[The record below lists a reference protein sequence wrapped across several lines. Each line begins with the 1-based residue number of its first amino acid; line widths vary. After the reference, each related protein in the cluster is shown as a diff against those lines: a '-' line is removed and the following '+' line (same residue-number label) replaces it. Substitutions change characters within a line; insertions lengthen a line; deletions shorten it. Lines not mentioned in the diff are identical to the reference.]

1 MTMDERFNADVLIE
15 ALPYLRRFSGKIIVI
30 KYGGAAMINEGVRQ
44 SVIQDLILM
53 QQVGMRPVLVHGGG
67 PEIDRMLKKLNKESL
82 FVEGLRY
89 TDDETMEIVQM
100 VLAGKVNKDLV
111 ELFSRMGGKAVGLC
125 GSDGGLFM
133 ANRYRKNGQDLGL
146 VGDIQAVNTDLLRTL
161 LDNGVIP
168 VVASIALRNDE
179 ESGFYNVNADT
190 AAGALAIALK
200 AEKLIL
206 LTDVP
211 GVMEDKSDLETLIR
225 EMDVQMAKSLIKRG
239 VIKAGMIPKVEGCL
253 QALAKGVSAAHIV
266 DGRSP
271 HSLLVELFTDTG
283 MGTMIR

>member
-1 MTMDERFNADVLIE
+1 MDKHFNADVLIE
-15 ALPYLRRFSGKIIVI
+15 ALPYLRRFCGKIIVI

-44 SVIQDLILM
+44 TVIQDLILM
-53 QQVGMRPVLVHGGG
+53 QQVGMKPVLVHGGG
-67 PEIDRMLKKLNKESL
+67 PEIDKMLKKLNKEAI
-82 FVEGLRY
+82 FVNGLRY

-111 ELFSRMGGKAVGLC
+111 ELFARMGGKAMGIC

-133 ANRYRKNGQDLGL
+133 AKRMRKNGQDLGL
-146 VGDIQAVNTDLLRTL
+146 VGDIQEVKTDAIRVL
-161 LDNGVIP
+161 LDNGIIP
-168 VVASIALRNDE
+168 VIASIALRADE
-179 ESGFYNVNADT
+179 GSGFYNVNADS
-190 AAGALAIALK
+190 AAGAVAIALK

-211 GVMEDKSDLETLIR
+211 GVMEDRVDVGTLIR
-225 EMDVQMAKSLIKRG
+225 EMDVEMAKTLMKKG

-253 QALAKGVSAAHIV
+253 QALAQGVTAAHIV

>member
-1 MTMDERFNADVLIE
+1 MDKHFNADVLIE
-15 ALPYLRRFSGKIIVI
+15 ALPYLRKFSGKIIVI

-44 SVIQDLILM
+44 TVIQDLILM
-53 QQVGMRPVLVHGGG
+53 QQVGMKPVLVHGGG
-67 PEIDRMLKKLNKESL
+67 PEIDRMLKKLNKEAI
-82 FVEGLRY
+82 FVNGLRY

-111 ELFSRMGGKAVGLC
+111 ELFSRMGGKAMGIC

-133 ANRYRKNGQDLGL
+133 AKRMRKNGQDLGL
-146 VGDIQAVNTDLLRTL
+146 VGDIQEVKTDAIRML
-161 LDNGVIP
+161 LDNGIIP
-168 VVASIALRNDE
+168 VVASIALKADE
-179 ESGFYNVNADT
+179 GSGFYNINADT

-211 GVMEDKSDLETLIR
+211 GVMEDRADLGTLIR
-225 EMDVQMAKSLIKRG
+225 EMDVEMAKTLMKKG

-253 QALAKGVSAAHIV
+253 QALAQGVTAAHIV

>member
-1 MTMDERFNADVLIE
+1 MDKHFNADVLIE
-15 ALPYLRRFSGKIIVI
+15 ALPYLRKFCGKIIVI

-44 SVIQDLILM
+44 TVIQDLILM
-53 QQVGMRPVLVHGGG
+53 QQVGMKPVLVHGGG
-67 PEIDRMLKKLNKESL
+67 PEIDKMLKKLNKEAI
-82 FVEGLRY
+82 FVNGLRY

-111 ELFSRMGGKAVGLC
+111 ELFARMGGKAMGIC

-133 ANRYRKNGQDLGL
+133 AKRMRKNGQDLGL
-146 VGDIQAVNTDLLRTL
+146 VGDIQEVKTDAIRVL
-161 LDNGVIP
+161 LDNGFIP
-168 VVASIALRNDE
+168 VIASIALRADE
-179 ESGFYNVNADT
+179 GSGFYNVNADS
-190 AAGALAIALK
+190 AAGAVAIALK

-211 GVMEDKSDLETLIR
+211 GVMEDRVDVGTLIR
-225 EMDVQMAKSLIKRG
+225 EMDVEMAKTLMKKG

-253 QALAKGVSAAHIV
+253 QALAQGVTAAHIV

>member
-1 MTMDERFNADVLIE
+1 MDEQFNADVLIE
-15 ALPYLRRFSGKIIVI
+15 ALPYLRKFSGKIIVI

-53 QQVGMRPVLVHGGG
+53 QQVGMKPVLVHGGG
-67 PEIDRMLKKLNKESL
+67 PEIDRMLRKLNKEAI

-111 ELFSRMGGKAVGLC
+111 ELFSRSGGKAVGIC
-125 GSDGGLFM
+125 GSDGGLFLGK
-133 ANRYRKNGQDLGL
+133 RLRKNGQDLGL
-146 VGDIQAVNTDLLRTL
+146 VGDIETINIEVIRTL
-161 LDNGVIP
+161 LDNGIIP
-168 VVASIALRNDE
+168 VVASIALRGDE
-179 ESGFYNVNADT
+179 EGGFYNVNADT
-190 AAGALAIALK
+190 AAGSLAIALK

-211 GVMEDKSDLETLIR
+211 GVMEDKTDLGTLIR
-225 EMDVQMAKSLIKRG
+225 EMDVQMAKTLMKKG

-253 QALAKGVSAAHIV
+253 QAIAQGVSAAHIV

>member
-1 MTMDERFNADVLIE
+1 MDKHFNADVLIE
-15 ALPYLRRFSGKIIVI
+15 ALPYLRKFCGKIIVI

-44 SVIQDLILM
+44 TVIQDLILM
-53 QQVGMRPVLVHGGG
+53 QQVGMKPVLVHGGG
-67 PEIDRMLKKLNKESL
+67 PEIDRMLKKLNKEAI
-82 FVEGLRY
+82 FVNGLRY

-111 ELFSRMGGKAVGLC
+111 ELFSRMGGKAMGIC
-125 GSDGGLFM
+125 GADGGLFM
-133 ANRYRKNGQDLGL
+133 AKRMRKNGQDLGL
-146 VGDIQAVNTDLLRTL
+146 VGDIQEVKTDAIRML
-161 LDNGVIP
+161 LDNGIIP
-168 VVASIALRNDE
+168 VVASIALKADE
-179 ESGFYNVNADT
+179 GSGFYNINADT

-211 GVMEDKSDLETLIR
+211 GVMEDRADLGTLIR
-225 EMDVQMAKSLIKRG
+225 EMDVEMAKTLMKKG

-253 QALAKGVSAAHIV
+253 QALAQGVTAAHIV

>member
-1 MTMDERFNADVLIE
+1 MDEQFNANVLIE
-15 ALPYLRRFSGKIIVI
+15 ALPYLRRFAGKTIVI

-53 QQVGMRPVLVHGGG
+53 QQVGMKPVLVHGGG
-67 PEIDRMLKKLNKESL
+67 PEIDRMLKKLNKEAI

-100 VLAGKVNKDLV
+100 VLGGKVNKDLV
-111 ELFSRMGGKAVGLC
+111 EFFARMGGKAVGIS
-125 GSDGGLFM
+125 GADGGLFM
-133 ANRYRKNGQDLGL
+133 AKRMRKNGQDLGL
-146 VGDIQAVNTDLLRTL
+146 VGDIQSVNTEMIKSL
-161 LDNGVIP
+161 LDNGIIP
-168 VVASIALRNDE
+168 VVASIALRSDE
-179 ESGFYNVNADT
+179 EWGFYNVNADT
-190 AAGALAIALK
+190 AAGSLAIALK

-211 GVMEDKSDLETLIR
+211 GVMEDKSDLGTLIR
-225 EMDVQMAKSLIKRG
+225 EMDAQMAKTLMKRG

-253 QALAKGVSAAHIV
+253 TALAQGVSAAHIV

>member
-1 MTMDERFNADVLIE
+1 MDEQFNADVLIE
-15 ALPYLRRFSGKIIVI
+15 ALPYLRRFNGKIIVI

-53 QQVGMRPVLVHGGG
+53 EQVGMKPVLVHGGG
-67 PEIDRMLKKLNKESL
+67 PEIDRMLKKLNKEAT

-111 ELFSRMGGKAVGLC
+111 ELFSRAGGKAVGIC
-125 GSDGGLFM
+125 GSDGGLFIG
-133 ANRYRKNGQDLGL
+133 RRLRKNGQDLGL
-146 VGDIQAVNTDLLRTL
+146 VGDIQTVNTEMIRTL
-161 LDNGVIP
+161 LDNGIIP
-168 VVASIALRNDE
+168 VVASIALRGDE
-179 ESGFYNVNADT
+179 GGGFYNVNADT

-211 GVMEDKSDLETLIR
+211 GVMEDKTDLGTLIR
-225 EMDVQMAKSLIKRG
+225 EMDVQMAKTLMKKG
-239 VIKAGMIPKVEGCL
+239 VVKAGMIPKVEGCL
-253 QALAKGVSAAHIV
+253 QALAQGVSAAHIV

>member
-1 MTMDERFNADVLIE
+1 MDEQFNADVLIE

-53 QQVGMRPVLVHGGG
+53 EQVGMKPVLVHGGG
-67 PEIDRMLKKLNKESL
+67 PEIDRMLKKLNKEAV

-111 ELFSRMGGKAVGLC
+111 ELFSRAGGKAVGVC

-133 ANRYRKNGQDLGL
+133 GKRLRRNGQDLGL
-146 VGDIQAVNTDLLRTL
+146 VGDIQTVNTEVIRTL
-161 LDNGVIP
+161 LDNGIIP
-168 VVASIALRNDE
+168 VVASIALKGDE
-179 ESGFYNVNADT
+179 EGGFYNVNADT

-211 GVMEDKSDLETLIR
+211 GVMEDKTDLGTLIR
-225 EMDVQMAKSLIKRG
+225 EMDVQMAKTLMKKG

-253 QALAKGVSAAHIV
+253 QALAQGVSAAHIV

>member
-1 MTMDERFNADVLIE
+1 MDKHFNADVLIE
-15 ALPYLRRFSGKIIVI
+15 ALPYLRRFCGKIIVI

-44 SVIQDLILM
+44 TVIQDLILM
-53 QQVGMRPVLVHGGG
+53 QQVGMKPVLVHGGG
-67 PEIDRMLKKLNKESL
+67 PEIDRMLKKLNKEPI
-82 FVEGLRY
+82 FVNGLRY

-111 ELFSRMGGKAVGLC
+111 ELFSRMGGKAMGIC
-125 GSDGGLFM
+125 GADGGLFM
-133 ANRYRKNGQDLGL
+133 AKRMRKNGQDLGL
-146 VGDIQAVNTDLLRTL
+146 VGDIQEVKTEAIRML
-161 LDNGVIP
+161 LDNGIIP
-168 VVASIALRNDE
+168 VVASLALKADE
-179 ESGFYNVNADT
+179 GSGFYNINADT
-190 AAGALAIALK
+190 AAGAIAIALK

-211 GVMEDKSDLETLIR
+211 GVMEDRADLGTLIR
-225 EMDVQMAKSLIKRG
+225 EMDVEMAKTLMKKG
-239 VIKAGMIPKVEGCL
+239 VIKAGMIPKVGGCL
-253 QALAKGVSAAHIV
+253 QAIAQGVTAAHIV

>member
-1 MTMDERFNADVLIE
+1 MDKHFNADVLIE
-15 ALPYLRRFSGKIIVI
+15 ALPYLRRFCGKIIVV

-44 SVIQDLILM
+44 TVIQDLILM
-53 QQVGMRPVLVHGGG
+53 QQVGMKPVLVHGGG
-67 PEIDRMLKKLNKESL
+67 PEIDRMLKKLNKEPI
-82 FVEGLRY
+82 FVDGLRY

-100 VLAGKVNKDLV
+100 VLAGKVNKDLI
-111 ELFSRMGGKAVGLC
+111 ELFSRMGGKAMGIC
-125 GSDGGLFM
+125 GADGGLFM
-133 ANRYRKNGQDLGL
+133 AKRMRKNGQDLGL
-146 VGDIQAVNTDLLRTL
+146 VGDIQEVKTEAIRML
-161 LDNGVIP
+161 LDNGIIP
-168 VVASIALRNDE
+168 VVASLALKADE
-179 ESGFYNVNADT
+179 GSGFYNINADT
-190 AAGALAIALK
+190 AAGDLAIALK

-211 GVMEDKSDLETLIR
+211 GVMEDRADLGTLIR
-225 EMDVQMAKSLIKRG
+225 EMDVEMAKTLMKKG

-253 QALAKGVSAAHIV
+253 QALAQGVTAAHIV

>member
-1 MTMDERFNADVLIE
+1 MDEHFNADVLIE
-15 ALPYLRRFSGKIIVI
+15 ALPYLRRFNGKIIVI

-53 QQVGMRPVLVHGGG
+53 QQVGMKPVLVHGGG
-67 PEIDRMLKKLNKESL
+67 PEIDRMLKKLNKEAV

-111 ELFSRMGGKAVGLC
+111 ELFSRAGGKAVGIC
-125 GSDGGLFM
+125 GGDGGLFIGK
-133 ANRYRKNGQDLGL
+133 RLRKNGQDLGL
-146 VGDIQAVNTDLLRTL
+146 VGDIQTVNTEMIRTL
-161 LDNGVIP
+161 LDNGILP
-168 VVASIALRNDE
+168 VVASLALRGDE
-179 ESGFYNVNADT
+179 EGGFYNVNADT
-190 AAGALAIALK
+190 AAGSLAIALK

-211 GVMEDKSDLETLIR
+211 GVMEDKTDLGTLIR
-225 EMDVQMAKSLIKRG
+225 EMDVQMAKTLMKKG

-253 QALAKGVSAAHIV
+253 QALAQGVSAAHIV

>member
-1 MTMDERFNADVLIE
+1 MDKHFNADVLIE
-15 ALPYLRRFSGKIIVI
+15 ALPYLRKFCGKIIVI

-44 SVIQDLILM
+44 TVIQDLILM
-53 QQVGMRPVLVHGGG
+53 QQVGMKPVLVHGGG
-67 PEIDRMLKKLNKESL
+67 PEIDKMLKKLNKEAI
-82 FVEGLRY
+82 FVNGLRY

-111 ELFSRMGGKAVGLC
+111 ELFARMGGKAMGIC

-133 ANRYRKNGQDLGL
+133 AKRMRKNGQDLGL
-146 VGDIQAVNTDLLRTL
+146 VGDIQEVKTDAIRVL
-161 LDNGVIP
+161 LDNGIIP
-168 VVASIALRNDE
+168 VIASIALRADE
-179 ESGFYNVNADT
+179 GSGFYNVNADS
-190 AAGALAIALK
+190 AAGAVAIALK

-211 GVMEDKSDLETLIR
+211 GVMEDRVDVGTLIR
-225 EMDVQMAKSLIKRG
+225 EMDVEMAKTLMKKG

-253 QALAKGVSAAHIV
+253 QALAQGVTAAHIV

>member
-1 MTMDERFNADVLIE
+1 MDDQFNADVLIE

-44 SVIQDLILM
+44 TVIQDLILM
-53 QQVGMRPVLVHGGG
+53 QQVGMKPVLVHGGG
-67 PEIDRMLKKLNKESL
+67 PEIDRMLKKFNKETVS
-82 FVEGLRY
+82 VEGLRY

-111 ELFSRMGGKAVGLC
+111 ELFSRTGGKAVGIC

-133 ANRYRKNGQDLGL
+133 AKRLRKNGQDLGL
-146 VGDIQAVNTDLLRTL
+146 VGDIQAVNTEMVRVL
-161 LDNGVIP
+161 LDNGIIP
-168 VVASIALRNDE
+168 VVASIALRSDE
-179 ESGFYNVNADT
+179 ECGFYNVNADT

-211 GVMEDKSDLETLIR
+211 GVMEDKTDLGTLIR
-225 EMDVQMAKSLIKRG
+225 EMDVQMAKTLMKKG

-253 QALAKGVSAAHIV
+253 HAIAQGVSAAHIV

>member
-1 MTMDERFNADVLIE
+1 MDDQFNADVLIE

-44 SVIQDLILM
+44 TVIQDLILM
-53 QQVGMRPVLVHGGG
+53 QQVGMKPVLVHGGG
-67 PEIDRMLKKLNKESL
+67 PEIDRMLKKFNKETVS
-82 FVEGLRY
+82 VEGLRY

-111 ELFSRMGGKAVGLC
+111 ELFSRTGGKAVGIC

-133 ANRYRKNGQDLGL
+133 AKRLRKNGQDLGL
-146 VGDIQAVNTDLLRTL
+146 VGDIQAVNTEMVRVL
-161 LDNGVIP
+161 LDNGIIP
-168 VVASIALRNDE
+168 VVASIALRSDE
-179 ESGFYNVNADT
+179 EGGFYNVNADT

-211 GVMEDKSDLETLIR
+211 GVMEDKTDLGTLIR
-225 EMDVQMAKSLIKRG
+225 EMDVQMAKTLMKKG

-253 QALAKGVSAAHIV
+253 QAIAQGVSAAHIV

-283 MGTMIR
+283 MGR

>member
-1 MTMDERFNADVLIE
+1 MDEQFNANVLIE

-111 ELFSRMGGKAVGLC
+111 ELFSRMGGKAAGLC

-133 ANRYRKNGQDLGL
+133 ANRLRKNGQDLGL
-146 VGDIQAVNTDLLRTL
+146 VGDIQSVNTELLRTL
-161 LDNGVIP
+161 LDNGIIP
-168 VVASIALRNDE
+168 VVASIALRKDE

-253 QALAKGVSAAHIV
+253 QALAQGVSAAHIV

>member
-1 MTMDERFNADVLIE
+1 MDEQFNADVLIE
-15 ALPYLRRFSGKIIVI
+15 ALPYLRRFNGKIIVI

-53 QQVGMRPVLVHGGG
+53 QQVGMKPVLVHGGG
-67 PEIDRMLKKLNKESL
+67 PEIDRMLKKLNKEAV

-111 ELFSRMGGKAVGLC
+111 ELFSRAGGKAVGIC
-125 GSDGGLFM
+125 GSDGGLFIGK
-133 ANRYRKNGQDLGL
+133 RLRKNGQDLGL
-146 VGDIQAVNTDLLRTL
+146 VGEIQSVNTEMIRTL
-161 LDNGVIP
+161 LDNGIIP
-168 VVASIALRNDE
+168 VVASIALRGDE
-179 ESGFYNVNADT
+179 EGGFYNVNADI
-190 AAGALAIALK
+190 AAGSLAIALK

-211 GVMEDKSDLETLIR
+211 GVMEDKTDLGTLIR
-225 EMDVQMAKSLIKRG
+225 EMDVQMAKTLMKKG

-253 QALAKGVSAAHIV
+253 QALAQGVSAAHIV

>member
-1 MTMDERFNADVLIE
+1 MDEHFNADVLIE
-15 ALPYLRRFSGKIIVI
+15 ALPYLRRFNGKIIVI

-53 QQVGMRPVLVHGGG
+53 QQVGMKPVLVHGGG
-67 PEIDRMLKKLNKESL
+67 PEIDRMLKKLNKEAV

-111 ELFSRMGGKAVGLC
+111 ELFSRAGGKAVGIC
-125 GSDGGLFM
+125 GGDGGLFIGK
-133 ANRYRKNGQDLGL
+133 RLRKNGQDLGL
-146 VGDIQAVNTDLLRTL
+146 VGDIQTVNTEMIRTL
-161 LDNGVIP
+161 LDNGIIP
-168 VVASIALRNDE
+168 VVASLALRGDE
-179 ESGFYNVNADT
+179 EGGFYNVNADT
-190 AAGALAIALK
+190 AAGSLAIALK

-211 GVMEDKSDLETLIR
+211 GVMEDKTDLGTLIR
-225 EMDVQMAKSLIKRG
+225 EMDVQMAKTLMKKG

-253 QALAKGVSAAHIV
+253 QALAQGVSAAHIV

>member
-1 MTMDERFNADVLIE
+1 MDEQFNADVLIE
-15 ALPYLRRFSGKIIVI
+15 ALPYLRRFNGKIIVI

-53 QQVGMRPVLVHGGG
+53 QQVGMKPVLVHGGG
-67 PEIDRMLKKLNKESL
+67 PEIDRMLKKLNKEAV

-111 ELFSRMGGKAVGLC
+111 ELFSRAGGKAIGIC
-125 GSDGGLFM
+125 GSDGGLFIGK
-133 ANRYRKNGQDLGL
+133 RLRKNGQDLGL
-146 VGDIQAVNTDLLRTL
+146 VGDIQTVNTEMIRTL
-161 LDNGVIP
+161 LDNGIIP
-168 VVASIALRNDE
+168 VVASIALRGDE
-179 ESGFYNVNADT
+179 EGGFYNVNADT
-190 AAGALAIALK
+190 AAGSLAIALK

-211 GVMEDKSDLETLIR
+211 GVMEDKTDLGTLIR
-225 EMDVQMAKSLIKRG
+225 EMDVQMAKTLMKKG

-253 QALAKGVSAAHIV
+253 QALAQGVSAAHIV

>member
-1 MTMDERFNADVLIE
+1 MDEQFNANVLIE

-67 PEIDRMLKKLNKESL
+67 PEIDRMLKKLNKEPM

-111 ELFSRMGGKAVGLC
+111 ELFSRMGGKAAGLC

-133 ANRYRKNGQDLGL
+133 ANRLRKNGQDLGL
-146 VGDIQAVNTDLLRTL
+146 VGDIQSVNTELLRTL
-161 LDNGVIP
+161 LDNGIIP
-168 VVASIALRNDE
+168 VVASIALRKDE
-179 ESGFYNVNADT
+179 GSGFYNVNADT

-211 GVMEDKSDLETLIR
+211 GVMEDKSDLGTLIR

-253 QALAKGVSAAHIV
+253 QALAQGVSAAHIV

>member
-1 MTMDERFNADVLIE
+1 MDEQFNAEVLIE

-44 SVIQDLILM
+44 TVIEDLILM
-53 QQVGMRPVLVHGGG
+53 QQVGMKPVLVHGGG
-67 PEIDRMLKKLNKESL
+67 PEIDRMLRKLNKESV

-111 ELFSRMGGKAVGLC
+111 ELFSRSGGKAVGIC

-133 ANRYRKNGQDLGL
+133 ARRMRRNGQDLGL
-146 VGDIQAVNTDLLRTL
+146 VGDMQSVSTSVITSL
-161 LDNGVIP
+161 LDAGIIP
-168 VVASIALRNDE
+168 VVASIAMRADE
-179 ESGFYNVNADT
+179 EWGFYNVNADT
-190 AAGALAIALK
+190 AAGTLASALK

-211 GVMEDKSDLETLIR
+211 GVMEDKTDLGTLIR
-225 EMDVQMAKSLIKRG
+225 EMDVQMAKSLMAKGIIKG
-239 VIKAGMIPKVEGCL
+239 GMIPKLECCL
-253 QALAKGVSAAHIV
+253 QALAQGVSAAHIV

>member
-1 MTMDERFNADVLIE
+1 MDEQFNAEVLIE

-44 SVIQDLILM
+44 TVIEDLILM
-53 QQVGMRPVLVHGGG
+53 QQVGMKPVLVHGGG
-67 PEIDRMLKKLNKESL
+67 PEIDRMLRKLNKESV

-111 ELFSRMGGKAVGLC
+111 ELFSRGGGKAVGIC

-133 ANRYRKNGQDLGL
+133 ARRMRRNGQDLGL
-146 VGDIQAVNTDLLRTL
+146 VGEIQSVSTGVIMSL
-161 LDNGVIP
+161 LDAGVIP
-168 VVASIALRNDE
+168 VVASIAMRADE
-179 ESGFYNVNADT
+179 EWGFYNVNADT
-190 AAGALAIALK
+190 AAGMLASALK

-211 GVMEDKSDLETLIR
+211 GVMEDKSDLGTLIR
-225 EMDVQMAKSLIKRG
+225 EMDVQMAKSLMAKG
-239 VIKAGMIPKVEGCL
+239 VIKGGMIPKLECCL
-253 QALAKGVSAAHIV
+253 QALAQGVSAAHIV

>member
-1 MTMDERFNADVLIE
+1 MDEHFNADVLIE
-15 ALPYLRRFSGKIIVI
+15 ALPYLRRFNGKIIVI

-44 SVIQDLILM
+44 SVSQDLLLM
-53 QQVGMRPVLVHGGG
+53 QQVGMKPVLVHGGG
-67 PEIDRMLKKLNKESL
+67 PEIDRMLKKLNKEAV

-111 ELFSRMGGKAVGLC
+111 ELFSRTGGKAVGIC
-125 GSDGGLFM
+125 GSDGGLFIGK
-133 ANRYRKNGQDLGL
+133 RLRKNGQDLGL
-146 VGDIQAVNTDLLRTL
+146 VGEIQTVNTEMIRTL
-161 LDNGVIP
+161 LDNGIIP
-168 VVASIALRNDE
+168 VVASIALRGDE
-179 ESGFYNVNADT
+179 EGGFYNVNADT

-211 GVMEDKSDLETLIR
+211 GVMEDKTDLGTLIR
-225 EMDVQMAKSLIKRG
+225 EMDVQMAKTLMKKG

-253 QALAKGVSAAHIV
+253 QALAQGVSAAHIV

>member
-1 MTMDERFNADVLIE
+1 MAEQFDAQVLIE
-15 ALPYLRRFSGKIIVI
+15 ALPYLRRFNGKTIVI
-30 KYGGAAMINEGVRQ
+30 KYGGAAMINEGVRAT
-44 SVIQDLILM
+44 VIEDLILM

-67 PEIDRMLKKLNKESL
+67 PEIDRMLRKLNKETV
-82 FVEGLRY
+82 FVDGLRY

-111 ELFSRMGGKAVGLC
+111 ELVSRMGGRAAGLC
-125 GSDGGLFM
+125 GVDGGLFW
-133 ANRYRKNGQDLGL
+133 ANRYRRNGQDLGL
-146 VGDIQAVNTDLLRTL
+146 VGEVQTVEPALVQTL
-161 LDNGVIP
+161 VEAGIIP
-168 VVASIALRNDE
+168 VVASIALRHDDE
-179 ESGFYNVNADT
+179 YGFYNVNADT

-211 GVMEDKSDLETLIR
+211 GVMEDKSDLGTLIK
-225 EMDVQMAKSLIKRG
+225 ELDVQTAKSLIARG
-239 VIKAGMIPKVEGCL
+239 VIKGGMIPKLECCL
-253 QALAKGVSAAHIV
+253 HALAHGVAAAHIV

>member
-1 MTMDERFNADVLIE
+1 MDEQFNADVLIE
-15 ALPYLRRFSGKIIVI
+15 ALPYLRRFAGKTIVI

-44 SVIQDLILM
+44 TVIQDLILM
-53 QQVGMRPVLVHGGG
+53 QQVGMKPVLVHGGG
-67 PEIDRMLKKLNKESL
+67 PEIDRMLKKLNKEAI

-100 VLAGKVNKDLV
+100 VLGGKVNKDLV
-111 ELFSRMGGKAVGLC
+111 EFFARMGGKVVGIC
-125 GSDGGLFM
+125 GADGGTFM
-133 ANRYRKNGQDLGL
+133 AKRLRKNGQDLGL
-146 VGDIQAVNTDLLRTL
+146 VGDIQSVNTEMIKSL
-161 LDNGVIP
+161 LDNGIIP
-168 VVASIALRNDE
+168 VVASIALRSDE
-179 ESGFYNVNADT
+179 EWGFYNVNADT

-211 GVMEDKSDLETLIR
+211 GVMEDKSDLGTLIR
-225 EMDVQMAKSLIKRG
+225 EMDVQMAKSLMKRG

-253 QALAKGVSAAHIV
+253 TALAQGVSAAHIV

>member
-1 MTMDERFNADVLIE
+1 MAEQFDAQVLIE
-15 ALPYLRRFSGKIIVI
+15 ALPYLRRFNGKTIVI
-30 KYGGAAMINEGVRQ
+30 KYGGAAMINEGVRAT
-44 SVIQDLILM
+44 VIEDLILM

-67 PEIDRMLKKLNKESL
+67 PEIDRMLRKLNKESV

-111 ELFSRMGGKAVGLC
+111 ELVSRMGGRAAGLC
-125 GSDGGLFM
+125 GADGGLFW
-133 ANRYRKNGQDLGL
+133 ANRYRRNGQDLGL
-146 VGDIQAVNTDLLRTL
+146 VGEVQAVEPAIVQALVEA
-161 LDNGVIP
+161 GIIP
-168 VVASIALRNDE
+168 VVASIALRHDDE
-179 ESGFYNVNADT
+179 YGFYNVNADT

-211 GVMEDKSDLETLIR
+211 GVMEDKSDLGTLIK
-225 EMDVQMAKSLIKRG
+225 ELDVQTAKSLIARG
-239 VIKAGMIPKVEGCL
+239 VIKGGMIPKLECCL
-253 QALAKGVSAAHIV
+253 DALAHGVTAAHIV

>member
-1 MTMDERFNADVLIE
+1 MDEQFNADVLIE

-53 QQVGMRPVLVHGGG
+53 EQVGMKPVLVHGGG
-67 PEIDRMLKKLNKESL
+67 PEIDRMLKKLNKEAV

-111 ELFSRMGGKAVGLC
+111 ELFSRAGGKAVGVC

-133 ANRYRKNGQDLGL
+133 GKRLRRNGQDLGL
-146 VGDIQAVNTDLLRTL
+146 VGDIQTVNTEVIRTL
-161 LDNGVIP
+161 LDNGIIP
-168 VVASIALRNDE
+168 VVASIALKGDE
-179 ESGFYNVNADT
+179 EGGFYNVNADT

-211 GVMEDKSDLETLIR
+211 GVMEDKTDLGTLIR
-225 EMDVQMAKSLIKRG
+225 EMDVQMAKTLMKKG

-253 QALAKGVSAAHIV
+253 QALAQCVSAAHIV

>member
-1 MTMDERFNADVLIE
+1 MDEQFNADVLIE
-15 ALPYLRRFSGKIIVI
+15 ALPYLRKFAGKIIVI
-30 KYGGAAMINEGVRQ
+30 KYGGAAMINEGVLQ

-53 QQVGMRPVLVHGGG
+53 QQVGMKPVLLHGGG
-67 PEIDRMLKKLNKESL
+67 PEIDRMLKKLNKEAV

-100 VLAGKVNKDLV
+100 VLGGKVNKDLG
-111 ELFSRMGGKAVGLC
+111 ELFSRMGGKAVGLT
-125 GSDGGLFM
+125 GADGGLLM
-133 ANRYRKNGQDLGL
+133 AKRLRKNDQDLGL
-146 VGDIQAVNTDLLRTL
+146 VGDIQSVNTDMIKTL
-161 LDNGVIP
+161 LDNGIMP
-168 VVASIALRNDE
+168 VVASIALRSDE
-179 ESGFYNVNADT
+179 EWGFYNVNADT

-211 GVMEDKSDLETLIR
+211 GVMEDKTDLGTLIR
-225 EMDVQMAKSLIKRG
+225 EMDVQMAKSLMKRG

-253 QALAKGVSAAHIV
+253 TALSQGVSAAHIV

>member
-1 MTMDERFNADVLIE
+1 MDKHFNADVLIE
-15 ALPYLRRFSGKIIVI
+15 ALPYLRRFCGKIIVI

-44 SVIQDLILM
+44 TVIQDLILM
-53 QQVGMRPVLVHGGG
+53 QQVGMKPVLVHGGG
-67 PEIDRMLKKLNKESL
+67 PEIDRMLKKLNKEPI
-82 FVEGLRY
+82 FVDGLRY

-100 VLAGKVNKDLV
+100 VLAGKVNKDLI
-111 ELFSRMGGKAVGLC
+111 ELFSRMGGKAMGIC
-125 GSDGGLFM
+125 GADGGLFM
-133 ANRYRKNGQDLGL
+133 AKRMRKNGQDLGL
-146 VGDIQAVNTDLLRTL
+146 VGDIQEVKTEAIRML
-161 LDNGVIP
+161 LDNGIIP
-168 VVASIALRNDE
+168 VVASLALKADE
-179 ESGFYNVNADT
+179 GSGFYNINADT

-211 GVMEDKSDLETLIR
+211 GVMEDRADLGTLIR
-225 EMDVQMAKSLIKRG
+225 EMDVEMAKTLMKKG

-253 QALAKGVSAAHIV
+253 QALAQGVTAAHIV

>member
-1 MTMDERFNADVLIE
+1 MDEQFNADVLIE
-15 ALPYLRRFSGKIIVI
+15 ALPYLRKFNGKIIVI

-53 QQVGMRPVLVHGGG
+53 QQVGMKPVLVHGGG
-67 PEIDRMLKKLNKESL
+67 PEIDRMLRKLNKEAI

-111 ELFSRMGGKAVGLC
+111 ELFSRAGGKAVGIC
-125 GSDGGLFM
+125 GSDGGLFLGK
-133 ANRYRKNGQDLGL
+133 RLHKNGQDLGL
-146 VGDIQAVNTDLLRTL
+146 VGDIQTINTEVIRTL
-161 LDNGVIP
+161 LDNGIIP
-168 VVASIALRNDE
+168 VVASIALRGDE
-179 ESGFYNVNADT
+179 EGGFYNVNADT
-190 AAGALAIALK
+190 AAGSLAIALK

-211 GVMEDKSDLETLIR
+211 GVMEDKTDLGTLIR
-225 EMDVQMAKSLIKRG
+225 EMDVQMAKTLMKKG

-253 QALAKGVSAAHIV
+253 QAIAQGVSAAHIV

>member
-1 MTMDERFNADVLIE
+1 MDKHFNADVLIE
-15 ALPYLRRFSGKIIVI
+15 ALPYLRRFCGKIIVI

-44 SVIQDLILM
+44 TVIQDLILM
-53 QQVGMRPVLVHGGG
+53 QQVGMKPVLVHGGG
-67 PEIDRMLKKLNKESL
+67 PEIDRMLKKLNKEPI
-82 FVEGLRY
+82 FVDGLRY

-111 ELFSRMGGKAVGLC
+111 ELFSRMGGKAMGIC
-125 GSDGGLFM
+125 GADGGLFM
-133 ANRYRKNGQDLGL
+133 AKRMRKNGQDLGL
-146 VGDIQAVNTDLLRTL
+146 VGDIQEVKTEAIRML
-161 LDNGVIP
+161 LDNGIIP
-168 VVASIALRNDE
+168 VVASLALKADE
-179 ESGFYNVNADT
+179 GSGFYNINADT

-211 GVMEDKSDLETLIR
+211 GVMEDRADLGTLIR
-225 EMDVQMAKSLIKRG
+225 EMDVEMAKTLMKKG

-253 QALAKGVSAAHIV
+253 QALVQGVTAAHIV

>member
-1 MTMDERFNADVLIE
+1 MAEQFDAQVLIE
-15 ALPYLRRFSGKIIVI
+15 ALPYLRRFNGKTIVI
-30 KYGGAAMINEGVRQ
+30 KYGGAAMINEGVRAT
-44 SVIQDLILM
+44 VIEDLILM

-67 PEIDRMLKKLNKESL
+67 PEIDRMLRKLNKESV

-111 ELFSRMGGKAVGLC
+111 ELVSRMGGRAAGLC
-125 GSDGGLFM
+125 GADGGLFW
-133 ANRYRKNGQDLGL
+133 ANRYRRNGQDLGL
-146 VGDIQAVNTDLLRTL
+146 VGEVQAVEPAIVQALVEA
-161 LDNGVIP
+161 GIIP
-168 VVASIALRNDE
+168 VVASIALRHDDE
-179 ESGFYNVNADT
+179 YGFYNVNADT
-190 AAGALAIALK
+190 AAGALAVALK

-211 GVMEDKSDLETLIR
+211 GVMEDKSDLGTLIK
-225 EMDVQMAKSLIKRG
+225 ELDVQTAKSLIARG
-239 VIKAGMIPKVEGCL
+239 VIKGGMIPKLECCL
-253 QALAKGVSAAHIV
+253 EALAHGVTAAHIV